1 MTQTTSQPRTAW
13 GWGLATVHV
22 DGEVLDT
29 WFPNP
34 KLGDPDDTPF
44 HDRFHLAVDAGL
56 DPIRRVHSE
65 IVRTV
70 INLPLMERGQLVAVF
85 CLHDSKRR
93 DWTPDILD
101 FVRNVVD
108 RTRAAVARLPQRPQ

>member
-70 INLPLMERGQLVAVF
+70 INLDEPPADVSDAYLR
-85 CLHDSKRR
+85 LHLLSRR
-93 DWTPDILD
+93 LCQPRTINLD
-101 FVRNVVD
+101 GIFSV
-108 RTRAAVARLPQRPQ
+108 LPNNA